1 MLDEAAIDAIAQA
14 LAEAQ
19 VRTIVEAL
27 QRIRRRWPIIS
38 EAAVTGLG
46 DFIAAEAAR
55 VAGLK
60 VLSLA
65 DRLGDAAR
73 IAPAVAVGSLLR
85 QSLEPD

>member
-1 MLDEAAIDAIAQA
+1 MLDEAVIDDIATA
-14 LAEAQ
+14 LASAQ
-19 VRTIVEAL
+19 VRTIVKAL
-27 QRIRRRWPIIS
+27 QNILRRWPTIS

>member
-1 MLDEAAIDAIAQA
+1 MLDEAVIDDIATA
-14 LAEAQ
+14 LASAQ
-19 VRTIVEAL
+19 VRTIVKAL
-27 QRIRRRWPIIS
+27 QNILRRWPMIS